1 MAEIATETAQV
12 NASLQKCLDVVTDI
26 QRYPEWI
33 SDIKEVRILSTDSE
47 GRPDEVTFR
56 AAAFGRSTNYTLK
69 YDYSE
74 LPNKLRWVQTSG
86 DHTNKLDGSYTFDE
100 TDSTT
105 RITYELEA
113 ELKIPIPGFIKR
125 RAETL
130 IINSAL
136 RDLKARAESK

>member
-74 LPNKLRWVQTSG
+74 LPSKLRWVQTSG